1 MSYVSWEEFWWNNI
15 TGAHS
20 LVSAV
25 AVELLESRNVVLN
38 VPSDIPWR
46 HSMRSAISTYF
57 QEKND
62 LRDIIIQLVDVV
74 DDNQELLEPGRFILS
89 RFASSSISRGYREK
103 SKVTIQDY
111 ISQKGVIRNQIIWVK
126 GLSGKT
132 AEQWVKFCKA
142 FSPSSI
148 SDGLFVLEVQGGL
161 HTADTKH
168 LRTIEFNECISCYD
182 VQLFNSFILDEQRVY
197 TEYWKKYVSATA
209 ALVCGI
215 DAEVSE
221 LLLRVTDFK
230 HESPIEGIQRIA
242 EMPDFERRGTS
253 EVSGHALWNIRN
265 RRSSVIEHN
274 IWVAQVQVLFPLI
287 EMERVSI
294 IQKWHTQIKEALDTS
309 TILQYGEV
317 IKNPIDVELG
327 TLCYM
332 MSRRKD
338 ADLYLL
344 YIPMETDRNR
354 IRFLHECRN
363 LIAHVSCCSPAQIL
377 ELFDNTPSDEHG
389 VVLSASEENERMGR
403 KKDYHYVAETC

>member
-25 AVELLESRNVVLN
+25 AVELLESKNVILN

-46 HSMRSAISTYF
+46 HSMRSAIGTYF

-62 LRDIIIQLVDVV
+62 LRDILIQPIDAV
-74 DDNQELLEPGRFILS
+74 DDNRTLQEPGRFILS
-89 RFASSSISRGYREK
+89 RFASSAISKGYREK

-111 ISQKGVIRNQIIWVK
+111 ISQKGVIKNQIIWVK

-132 AEQWVKFCKA
+132 AEQWVKFCKG

-148 SDGLFVLEVQGGL
+148 ADGLFVLEVQGEL

-168 LRTIEFNECISCYD
+168 LKTIEFYERVSSYD

-197 TEYWKKYVSATA
+197 TENWKKYISATA

-221 LLLRVTDFK
+221 LLLRITDFK
-230 HESPIEGIQRIA
+230 RESPIVGIQRIA
-242 EMPDFERRGTS
+242 EMPDFERRGAS
-253 EVSGHALWNIRN
+253 EVSDHVLWNIRN
-265 RRSSVIEHN
+265 NQYDMIEHN
-274 IWVAQVQVLFPLI
+274 IWAAQVQVLFPLI

-294 IQKWHTQIKEALDTS
+294 IQKWYTQIKEALDTS
-309 TILQYGEV
+309 AIQQYGEV
-317 IKNPIDVELG
+317 VKNPIDVELG

-332 MSRRKD
+332 MSRRKNP
-338 ADLYLL
+338 DLYLL
-344 YIPMETDRNR
+344 YIPIQSDRNR

-363 LIAHVSCCSPAQIL
+363 LLAHVSCCSPVQIS
-377 ELFDNTPSDEHG
+377 ELLDGAPDGHG
-389 VVLSASEENERMGR
+389 VVLPANDENVKVDR
-403 KKDYHYVAETC
+403 KKEHCYAAESYQ

>member
-25 AVELLESRNVVLN
+25 AVALLESKNVILN

-46 HSMRSAISTYF
+46 HSMRSAISTFF

-62 LRDIIIQLVDVV
+62 RRDIIIQPIDVV
-74 DDNQELLEPGRFILS
+74 DDNPESQEPGRFILS
-89 RFASSSISRGYREK
+89 RFASSVISKGYREK
-103 SKVTIQDY
+103 SKVAIQDY

-142 FSPSSI
+142 FSSSSI
-148 SDGLFVLEVQGGL
+148 ADGLFVLEIQGGF

-168 LRTIEFNECISCYD
+168 LKAVEFSECVRCYD
-182 VQLFNSFILDEQRVY
+182 VQLFNCFILEDQHIY
-197 TEYWKKYVSATA
+197 TENWKKYISATA

-230 HESPIEGIQRIA
+230 RESPVVGIQRIA
-242 EMPDFERRGTS
+242 EMPDFERRGAS
-253 EVSGHALWNIRN
+253 EASDHVLWNIRN
-265 RRSSVIEHN
+265 KRSTVIDHN
-274 IWVAQVQVLFPLI
+274 IWAAQVQVLFPLI
-287 EMERVSI
+287 EMERISI
-294 IQKWHTQIKEALDTS
+294 IQKWRAQIAEALNTS
-309 TILQYGEV
+309 EIQQYGEV
-317 IKNPIDVELG
+317 IKNPMDVELG

-332 MSRRKD
+332 MSHRKNP
-338 ADLYLL
+338 DLYML
-344 YIPMETDRNR
+344 YIPIESERNR
-354 IRFLHECRN
+354 IRFLHDCRN
-363 LIAHVSCCSPAQIL
+363 LLAHVSCCSPVQIT
-377 ELFDNTPSDEHG
+377 ELLDNTTGEREAA
-389 VVLSASEENERMGR
+389 LATNEENMKADRR
-403 KKDYHYVAETC
+403 KECCYAAETC

>member
-1 MSYVSWEEFWWNNI
+1 MRRRKNVIRFMEEFWWNNI

-25 AVELLESRNVVLN
+25 AVELLESRSVVLN

-62 LRDIIIQLVDVV
+62 FRDIIIQPIDAV
-74 DDNQELLEPGRFILS
+74 DDNHELLEPGRFILS
-89 RFASSSISRGYREK
+89 RFASLSVSKGYREK

-142 FSPSSI
+142 FSTNSI
-148 SDGLFVLEVQGGL
+148 ADGLFVLEVQGGL

-168 LRTIEFNECISCYD
+168 LRTIEFNECVVATMSSY
-182 VQLFNSFILDEQRVY
+182 LTALYLMNTVY
-197 TEYWKKYVSATA
+197 TLKIGKNIFSATA

-230 HESPIEGIQRIA
+230 RESPIDGIQRIA
-242 EMPDFERRGTS
+242 EMPDFERRGTNDQS
-253 EVSGHALWNIRN
+253 KHVLWSIRN
-265 RRSSVIEHN
+265 KQNSVIEC
-274 IWVAQVQVLFPLI
+274 IVSGLLKVQVLFPKLNGA
-287 EMERVSI
+287 RFDYP
-294 IQKWHTQIKEALDTS
+294 KWNTQIKDALEDN
-309 TILQYGEV
+309 TITQYGEI
-317 IKNPIDVELG
+317 IKNPMDVELG

-332 MSRRKD
+332 MSHRKN

-344 YIPMETDRNR
+344 IYPMRPTET
-354 IRFLHECRN
+354 E
-363 LIAHVSCCSPAQIL
+363 
-377 ELFDNTPSDEHG
+377 FDFSTN
-389 VVLSASEENERMGR
+389 
-403 KKDYHYVAETC
+403 AEIC

>member
-20 LVSAV
+20 LVSTV
-25 AVELLESRNVVLN
+25 AVELLESKNVILN

-46 HSMRSAISTYF
+46 HSMRSAICTYF

-62 LRDIIIQLVDVV
+62 LRDILIQPVDAV
-74 DDNQELLEPGRFILS
+74 DDNYQLQEPGRFILS
-89 RFASSSISRGYREK
+89 RFAPSAISKGYREK

-111 ISQKGVIRNQIIWVK
+111 ISQKGVIKNQIIWVK

-148 SDGLFVLEVQGGL
+148 ADGLFVLEIQGEL

-168 LRTIEFNECISCYD
+168 IKTIEFYECVSSYD
-182 VQLFNSFILDEQRVY
+182 VQLFNSFILDEQRIY
-197 TEYWKKYVSATA
+197 TENWKKYISATA

-230 HESPIEGIQRIA
+230 RESPIAGIQRIA
-242 EMPDFERRGTS
+242 EMPDFERRGAS
-253 EVSGHALWNIRN
+253 EVSDHVLWNIRN
-265 RRSSVIEHN
+265 KRNTTIEHN
-274 IWVAQVQVLFPLI
+274 IWAAQVQVLFPLI
-287 EMERVSI
+287 EMERVAI
-294 IQKWHTQIKEALDTS
+294 IQKWYPQIKETLNAS
-309 TILQYGEV
+309 TIQQYGET

-332 MSRRKD
+332 MSHRVNS
-338 ADLYLL
+338 DLYLL
-344 YIPMETDRNR
+344 YIPSESDRNR
-354 IRFLHECRN
+354 IKFLHECRN
-363 LIAHVSCCSPAQIL
+363 RLAHVSCCSPEQIS
-377 ELFDNTPSDEHG
+377 ELLDIAADGRIAVLTVNEESVKIDREKEHC
-389 VVLSASEENERMGR
+389 
-403 KKDYHYVAETC
+403 YVTKTC

>member
-62 LRDIIIQLVDVV
+62 FRDIIIQPIDAV
-74 DDNQELLEPGRFILS
+74 DDNHELLEPGRFILS
-89 RFASSSISRGYREK
+89 RFASLSVSKGYREK

-142 FSPSSI
+142 FSTNSI
-148 SDGLFVLEVQGGL
+148 ADGLFVLEVQGGL

-168 LRTIEFNECISCYD
+168 LRTIEFNECVSSYD
-182 VQLFNSFILDEQRVY
+182 VQLFNSFILDEQRIY
-197 TEYWKKYVSATA
+197 TENWKKYISATA

-230 HESPIEGIQRIA
+230 RESPIDGIQRIA
-242 EMPDFERRGTS
+242 EMPDFERRGTNDQS
-253 EVSGHALWNIRN
+253 KHVLWSIRN
-265 RRSSVIEHN
+265 KQNSVIEYS
-274 IWVAQVQVLFPLI
+274 IWAAQVQVLFPII

-294 IQKWHTQIKEALDTS
+294 IQKWNTQIKDALEDN
-309 TILQYGEV
+309 TITQYGEI
-317 IKNPIDVELG
+317 IKNPMDVELG

-332 MSRRKD
+332 MSHRKN

-344 YIPMETDRNR
+344 YLPDETDRNR
-354 IRFLHECRN
+354 VRFLHECRN
-363 LIAHVSCCSPAQIL
+363 LLAHVSCCSPEQIVAL
-377 ELFDNTPSDEHG
+377 LDNETDELG
-389 VVLSASEENERMGR
+389 VVLSTNEEILNR
-403 KKDYHYVAETC
+403 KKAYHVAEPCY

>member
-25 AVELLESRNVVLN
+25 AVELLESKNVVLN

-46 HSMRSAISTYF
+46 HSMRSAISTFF

-62 LRDIIIQLVDVV
+62 RRDIIIQPIDVV
-74 DDNQELLEPGRFILS
+74 DDNPESQEPGRFILS
-89 RFASSSISRGYREK
+89 RFASSAISKGYREK

-111 ISQKGVIRNQIIWVK
+111 ISQKGVIRNQIIWMK

-148 SDGLFVLEVQGGL
+148 TEGLFVLEVQGGF
-161 HTADTKH
+161 HAADTKH
-168 LRTIEFNECISCYD
+168 LRTVEFNECVSCYD
-182 VQLFNSFILDEQRVY
+182 VQLFNSFILDDQRVY
-197 TEYWKKYVSATA
+197 TENWKKYISATA

-221 LLLRVTDFK
+221 FLLRVTDFK
-230 HESPIEGIQRIA
+230 CESPIVGIQRIA
-242 EMPDFERRGTS
+242 EMPDFERRGAS
-253 EVSGHALWNIRN
+253 EVSDHVLWNIRN
-265 RRSSVIEHN
+265 KRSAVIEHN
-274 IWVAQVQVLFPLI
+274 IWAAQVQVLFPLI

-294 IQKWHTQIKEALDTS
+294 IQKWYAQIKEALDAS
-309 TILQYGEV
+309 AIQQYGEV

-332 MSRRKD
+332 MSHRKNL
-338 ADLYLL
+338 DLYLL
-344 YIPMETDRNR
+344 YIPIESDRNR

-363 LIAHVSCCSPAQIL
+363 LLAHVSCCSPVQIS
-377 ELFDNTPSDEHG
+377 ELLDNTTYECG
-389 VVLSASEENERMGR
+389 AALAANEESVKIGR
-403 KKDYHYVAETC
+403 KKECYYAAKTC